1 MMFADGLGLIWRQDI
16 RNNYDWYDIGPVG
29 IPRSAQ
35 PTDTGMYV
43 GWVVQNRQVWLSVA
57 NNVFFNTKLLCLN
70 CPHYHHRRGHVR
82 FHNDPCFLVFDISIL
97 FLKLIEAE
105 WRIYTSL
112 N

>member
-1 MMFADGLGLIWRQDI
+1 MFADGLGLIWRQDI

-57 NNVFFNTKLLCLN
+57 NNVFSIQSFCASIVLIITIVVVMYVFTMTRVFLYLI
-70 CPHYHHRRGHVR
+70 YR
-82 FHNDPCFLVFDISIL
+82 FCFLNSLKPSDAYIL
-97 FLKLIEAE
+97 
-105 WRIYTSL
+105 R
-112 N
+112 